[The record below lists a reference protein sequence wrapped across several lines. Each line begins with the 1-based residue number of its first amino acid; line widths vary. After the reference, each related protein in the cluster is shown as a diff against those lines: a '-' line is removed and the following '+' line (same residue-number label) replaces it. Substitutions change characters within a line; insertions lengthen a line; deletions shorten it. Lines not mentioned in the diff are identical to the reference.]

1 LGSGLI
7 VPAKLPT
14 IVQWREAFCGSNKVL
29 KKKAAVAVA
38 RRLLID
44 IWKMRYGRTTAQALG
59 LILNPPPRT

>member
-14 IVQWREAFCGSNKVL
+14 IGQWREALCGSNKVL

-44 IWKMRYGRTTAQALG
+44 I
-59 LILNPPPRT
+59 